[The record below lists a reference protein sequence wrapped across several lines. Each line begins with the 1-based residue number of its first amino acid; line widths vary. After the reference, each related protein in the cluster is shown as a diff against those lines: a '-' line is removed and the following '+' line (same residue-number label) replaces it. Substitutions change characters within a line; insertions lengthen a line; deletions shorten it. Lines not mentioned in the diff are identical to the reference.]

1 MTPSDPL
8 YGLSG
13 TLWPIHLKPLPDE
26 LLSSWIVR
34 LSHAH
39 GYKTQTMCSILFG
52 RQSSIWNRDI
62 DRLAPQDVAAVLTK
76 ITGATADQF
85 EGTTLRGYEGTLFE
99 QHNPNGMNRW
109 IVPLG
114 IFHRSRKRPGLMYCP
129 QCLREDAEPYFRR
142 RWRLA
147 FSVVCAKHECNLHD
161 MCPRCSAPIEP
172 HRVDMQSRSCLTHT
186 GLSVHCWKCGFD
198 FRDGVGASVPDMSL
212 VRIQQLLDGTV
223 DRGYVDWAGNS
234 SMHSLVFFEGLR
246 ALIAGVSSRQ
256 TQDRLT
262 GSLKLVGWPRTGLEM
277 ASLEM
282 RRNLFQV
289 LATLLEDWPE
299 SFVSLVRANQL
310 RYSDLKGDSE
320 HRAFWYEDVI
330 RRDAARG
337 YAPIGQEEADAIAD
351 AVELRYGRYLG
362 TKARELS
369 GRDIDAHVAD
379 RRRCPVSDEVY
390 EELLTSIDHQIAG
403 TLDEMER
410 ACLIRDKVMFAAGR
424 QLKLSEGA
432 LADLTIERV
441 REIVPE
447 AEELSFVDVARTPE
461 QARAW
466 VEWYWNKIRPRLRP
480 RLDVD
485 QIFTSARTRHEFKH
499 SAIGTRFTKVADK
512 ARLSVRTLG
521 FSSFIL
527 RN

>member
-1 MTPSDPL
+1 M
-8 YGLSG
+8 
-13 TLWPIHLKPLPDE
+13 WPIHLKPQPDE

-52 RQSSIWNRDI
+52 RNSAIWNRDI
-62 DRLAPQDVAAVLTK
+62 DRLAPQEVAEVL
-76 ITGATADQF
+76 IRVTGVTVDQF
-85 EGTTLRGYEGTLFE
+85 EGTTLRGYEGILFE

-114 IFHRSRKRPGLMYCP
+114 IFHRSRKRPGLMFCP
-129 QCLREDAEPYFRR
+129 LCLREDAAPYFRR

-147 FSVVCAKHECNLHD
+147 LSVVCTKHECNLHD
-161 MCPRCSAPIEP
+161 VCPKCASPVEP
-172 HRVDMQSRSCLTHT
+172 HRVDMQSRTCLTHT
-186 GLSVHCWKCGFD
+186 GLSVNCWKCGFD
-198 FRDGVGASVPDMSL
+198 FRDGADASVPDKSL

-246 ALIAGVSSRQ
+246 ALIVGVSSRQ

-262 GSLKLVGWPRTGLEM
+262 GPLKLVDWPRTGLEM
-277 ASLEM
+277 ASLPM
-282 RRNLFQV
+282 RYRLFQL
-289 LATLLEDWPE
+289 LATVLEDWPKN
-299 SFVSLVRANQL
+299 FIGLVHDHQL

-320 HRAFWYEDVI
+320 QRAFWYEDVI

-379 RRRCPVSDEVY
+379 QRLHPVSDDVY
-390 EELLTSIDHQIAG
+390 EDLLTSIDHQIAG
-403 TLDEMER
+403 ALDKMER
-410 ACLIRDKVMFAAGR
+410 ACLIRDKIMFATARILGLNEAAIANLTLV
-424 QLKLSEGA
+424 QLQA
-432 LADLTIERV
+432 LAPNIAPLDF
-441 REIVPE
+441 
-447 AEELSFVDVARTPE
+447 SDVARSAD
-461 QARAW
+461 QVRAW
-466 VEWYWNKIRPRLRP
+466 VEWYWNSMRPQLNPRP
-480 RLDVD
+480 DSCHV
-485 QIFTSARTRHEFKH
+485 FTSIRTRRGYRH
-499 SAIGTRFTKVADK
+499 SAIGARFNKVVDVAMLRATIPSFNSLILK
-512 ARLSVRTLG
+512 NIHASHKPLS
-521 FSSFIL
+521 
-527 RN
+527 

>member
-1 MTPSDPL
+1 
-8 YGLSG
+8 
-13 TLWPIHLKPLPDE
+13 
-26 LLSSWIVR
+26 
-34 LSHAH
+34 
-39 GYKTQTMCSILFG
+39 MCSILFG
-52 RQSSIWNRDI
+52 RNSAIWNRDI
-62 DRLAPQDVAAVLTK
+62 DRLAPQEVAEVLIR
-76 ITGATADQF
+76 ITGATVDQF
-85 EGTTLRGYEGTLFE
+85 AGTTLRGYEGILFE

-114 IFHRSRKRPGLMYCP
+114 IFHRSRKRPGLMFCP

-161 MCPRCSAPIEP
+161 MCPRCSAPVEP

-198 FRDGVGASVPDMSL
+198 FRDGVGASVPDKSL

-282 RRNLFQV
+282 RRHLFQV

-379 RRRCPVSDEVY
+379 RRLHPVSDDVY
-390 EELLTSIDHQIAG
+390 EDLLTSIDHQIAG
-403 TLDEMER
+403 TLDKLER

-441 REIVPE
+441 RELTPDIE
-447 AEELSFVDVARTPE
+447 ALSFADVARTPA

-466 VEWYWNKIRPRLRP
+466 VEWYWDKMRSHLRP
-480 RLDVD
+480 ESVVD
-485 QIFTSARTRHEFKH
+485 RIFTSARTRRGFRH
-499 SAIGTRFTKVADK
+499 SAVGLRFQRAVSDAMMSRSIHGYECWI
-512 ARLSVRTLG
+512 ARRILG
-521 FSSFIL
+521 
-527 RN
+527 